1 MRSQRLRAAFF
12 RSRRRRSPRL
22 RNHGASPRKARV
34 PRSPGKRSR
43 PRSPAGE
50 GLRPVPPGANGNF
63 FRHPGFNQPT
73 GGRHPANGVPR
84 PDPTA
89 RRSRTAEGAGGA
101 VARKRPQSPSEQ
113 GHGAGRETLLWRRR
127 TGVARRRRTCPESA
141 QAARRR
147 SHRCAAHPSENRG
160 ATSLANSV
168 MLFAVVSKSMS
179 PECSMA
185 MRWPNP
191 PIFSYSASIWRTTLS
206 GVP

>member
-1 MRSQRLRAAFF
+1 MRSQRLRTAFF
-12 RSRRRRSPRL
+12 RSRRRHAAPSEPGRIAAKSP
-22 RNHGASPRKARV
+22 
-34 PRSPGKRSR
+34 
-43 PRSPAGE
+43 SPATAREGVAPSKPCRLKVARE
-50 GLRPVPPGANGNF
+50 GLRRVPLGANGNF
-63 FRHPGFNQPT
+63 FRYPGFNQPT
-73 GGRHPANGVPR
+73 GGRRPTNGVPC
-84 PDPTA
+84 PGPTA

-101 VARKRPQSPSEQ
+101 VARRQ
-113 GHGAGRETLLWRRR
+113 
-127 TGVARRRRTCPESA
+127 RTCPESA

-191 PIFSYSASIWRTTLS
+191 PIFSYSASIWRATPS